1 MENNSQP
8 NSHRPTDSRPGS
20 SLLTAKVAVVYGGAG
35 SLGAGI
41 AKAYTD
47 AGARVFLA
55 GRTEAT
61 LAKAAAEAGAE
72 YDVLDA
78 RDEDAVEAHAA
89 SVVER
94 AGRIDISVNLVP
106 RGDWQGV
113 PLTEMSVAEYTRP
126 VVQGIACQFITARAA
141 ARRMAAQGSGVI
153 LSLDSGSANG
163 SPMMGGTAAADGAI
177 DALIR
182 QLAQEVGPAG
192 VRVCGIWTAG
202 VTDSL
207 TPEKLASAGARG
219 LDEAAVE
226 GVRSHLDGL
235 RMTKRSPR
243 IADIAALATFL
254 ASDAAVSITGTWIN
268 ATAGMFAS

>member
-182 QLAQEVGPAG
+182 QLAQEVGPPG
-192 VRVCGIWTAG
+192 VRLSGIRTAG

-207 TPEKLASAGARG
+207 TPEKLASTGARG

>member
-1 MENNSQP
+1 MLKN
-8 NSHRPTDSRPGS
+8 
-20 SLLTAKVAVVYGGAG
+20 KVAVVYGGAG
-35 SLGAGI
+35 SLGAGV
-41 AKAYTD
+41 AKAYAQ
-47 AGARVFLA
+47 AGARVFLV

-61 LAKAAAEAGAE
+61 LRKAAAETGAE

-78 RDEDAVEAHAA
+78 SDEAAVEAHAA

-94 AGRIDISVNLVP
+94 AGRMDISLNLVP
-106 RGDWQGV
+106 RGDFQGV
-113 PLTEMSVAEYTRP
+113 PLTEMTVEDYTRP

-141 ARRMAAQGSGVI
+141 ARRMTAQGSGVI
-153 LSLDSGSANG
+153 LSLNSGSRNG
-163 SPMMGGTAAADGAI
+163 TPMLGGTGAADGAI

-182 QLAQEVGPAG
+182 QFAQEVGPAG

-207 TPEKLASAGARG
+207 TPEKLTAAGAPAM
-219 LDEAAVE
+219 DEAAVE
-226 GVRSHLDGL
+226 GIRSHLDSL

-254 ASDAAVSITGTWIN
+254 ASDAGVTVTGTWVN
-268 ATAGMFAS
+268 ATAGMFPS

>member
-1 MENNSQP
+1 MANIS
-8 NSHRPTDSRPGS
+8 TL
-20 SLLTAKVAVVYGGAG
+20 SLQDKVAVVYGGAG
-35 SLGAGI
+35 SLGAGV
-41 AKAYTD
+41 AKAYVE

-61 LAKAAAEAGAE
+61 LKKAAAETGAE

-78 RDEDAVEAHAA
+78 RDEEAVEAHAA

-94 AGRIDISVNLVP
+94 AGRIDISLNLVS
-106 RGDWQGV
+106 RGDLHGV
-113 PLTEMSVAEYTRP
+113 PLTEISVEDYTRP
-126 VVQGIACQFITARAA
+126 VVQGITCQFITARAA
-141 ARRMAAQGSGVI
+141 ARRMTAQGSGVI

-182 QLAQEVGPAG
+182 QLAQELGPAG

-202 VTDSL
+202 VTDTL
-207 TPEKLASAGARG
+207 TPEKLTAGGAPAM
-219 LDEAAVE
+219 DEAAVQ
-226 GVRSHLDGL
+226 GIRAHLDSL

-254 ASDAAVSITGTWIN
+254 ASDAGVALTGTWVN
-268 ATAGMFAS
+268 ATAGMFPS

>member
-1 MENNSQP
+1 MLK
-8 NSHRPTDSRPGS
+8 D
-20 SLLTAKVAVVYGGAG
+20 KVAVIYGGAG
-35 SLGAGI
+35 SLGAGV
-41 AKAYTD
+41 AKAYAA
-47 AGARVFLA
+47 AGARVFLV
-55 GRTEAT
+55 GRTEST
-61 LAKAAAEAGAE
+61 LREAASGTGAE

-78 RDEDAVEAHAA
+78 RDEAAVEAHAS

-94 AGRIDISVNLVP
+94 AGRIDISLNLVP
-106 RGDWQGV
+106 RGDFQGV
-113 PLTEMSVAEYTRP
+113 PLTEMSLADYTRP

-163 SPMMGGTAAADGAI
+163 SPMLGGTAAADGAI

-182 QLAQEVGPAG
+182 QFAQEVGPAG

-207 TPEKLASAGARG
+207 TAEKLAAAGATG
-219 LDEAAVE
+219 LDEAAVQ
-226 GVRSHLDGL
+226 GIRGHLDNL
-235 RMTKRSPR
+235 RMTRRSPR

-254 ASDAAVSITGTWIN
+254 ASDAGCSITGTWVN